1 MYEVAKNGV
10 SDLYWSP
17 KKNNTEIIEEVNLK
31 NTVDLNAPRMNPKSE
46 EKKEV
51 KVEEIKPVE

>member
-1 MYEVAKNGV
+1 M
-10 SDLYWSP
+10 YWSP